1 VLLSHADATFFLDL
15 QGVYPSYFTY
25 RQEPSSTV
33 WKEEEKIRNIEPA
46 LASQLELNRLSNFNV
61 TPIFVEN
68 RQIRSSLFPSSLL
81 PSSLFPL
88 PSSSLHEALD

>member
-1 VLLSHADATFFLDL
+1 LRLFFGSFVGGSLTRPHPL
-15 QGVYPSYFTY
+15 AYVVQGVYPSYFTY
-25 RQEPSSTV
+25 RQEPSSTA

-68 RQIRSSLFPSSLL
+68 RQIRSSPPSPFLL
-81 PSSLFPL
+81 L
-88 PSSSLHEALD
+88 A